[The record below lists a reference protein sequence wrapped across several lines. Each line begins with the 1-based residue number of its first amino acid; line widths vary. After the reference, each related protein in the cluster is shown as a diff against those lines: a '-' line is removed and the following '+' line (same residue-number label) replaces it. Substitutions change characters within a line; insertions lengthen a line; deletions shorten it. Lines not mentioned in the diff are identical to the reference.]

1 MENENELGEYQDSN
15 EQHLQIQMNLLSEEL
30 SAQRI
35 MLEDALAYATHLEEK
50 IKSLADLSNIIQG
63 QVSDLKKTTDIIH
76 LHISL

>member
-1 MENENELGEYQDSN
+1 MENENELGEYQESN
-15 EQHLQIQMNLLSEEL
+15 KQHLQMQMSLLSEEL

-63 QVSDLKKTTDIIH
+63 QVSDLKKTTDSIH